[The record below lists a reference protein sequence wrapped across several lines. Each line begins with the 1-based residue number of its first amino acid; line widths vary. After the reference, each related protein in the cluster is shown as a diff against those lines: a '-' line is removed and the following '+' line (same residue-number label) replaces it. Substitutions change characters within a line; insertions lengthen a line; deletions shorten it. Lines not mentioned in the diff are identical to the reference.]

1 MTMRNADRTEQVQLK
16 LTPLTPVH
24 IGMGQDFDPTG
35 YVIDDGLLYH
45 FDPAAMLLDEGDRRA
60 LLACTKQP
68 GADAILAIQRFF
80 LERKELCKAASRIVV
95 PVASGVAEQYR
106 ERVGRVA
113 QRESSSTAVN
123 QLEIERTVHH
133 PHTGVPYLPGT
144 SVKGSIRTAWLDKV
158 NSGHS
163 LLDSEQ
169 RLKER
174 QQSQAM
180 ERRLLDDG
188 HFNTDPF
195 RLLSI
200 SDASG
205 LNVASQVYFSTNHK
219 KRPVIRDGNEL
230 PAQGPVARRECIA
243 PAQYGS
249 LSLSVAIDSLLG
261 KFERGDTP
269 KLQAR
274 LGSWSAVA
282 NACNAFYLPRLRNE
296 LVLLASRTLSTPNW
310 TESVKRLLRNLEPA
324 FAAGEAVVLR
334 LGRHSGA
341 ESVTLDGVRTIRI
354 MKGRGQPAE
363 FGRESTTVWLAA
375 TTVDSRSD
383 MLPFGWVVVHAA
395 DKNLEALHQWC
406 DEQPQVDLDEIRR
419 QVSAGRE
426 QAQLRARK
434 AREADAQR
442 LLEIKLANEAAERE
456 AARLA
461 AMSEQGKA
469 VEALRSQLLAHT
481 AAKKQPISGQLYQA
495 VRKSISS
502 AEAGGWSDVDRIALA
517 EVLESVV
524 PAKIDLAGKKKEINQ
539 AAERL
544 RQPAQ

>member
-1 MTMRNADRTEQVQLK
+1 MQLK
-16 LTPLTPVH
+16 LTTLTPVH

-45 FDPAAMLLDEGDRRA
+45 FDPAAMSLDEGDRRA

-95 PVASGVAEQYR
+95 PVAYGVAVQYR
-106 ERVGRVA
+106 ECVGGVK
-113 QRESSSTAVN
+113 QRRFSNTDIN
-123 QLEIERTVHH
+123 QLVVERTVHH
-133 PHTGVPYLPGT
+133 PYTGVPYLPGT

-174 QQSQAM
+174 QQSPAM
-180 ERRLLDDG
+180 ERRLLDNG
-188 HFNTDPF
+188 HFKTDPF

-205 LNVASQVYFSTNHK
+205 PDVASQVYFSTNHK
-219 KRPVIRDGNEL
+219 KRPVMRDGNEL

-261 KFERGDTP
+261 RFERGDTP
-269 KLQAR
+269 TPQAR

-282 NACNAFYLPRLRNE
+282 NACNAFYLPRLRSE
-296 LVLLASRTLSTPNW
+296 LALLASRSFSTPSW
-310 TESVKRLLRNLEPA
+310 IESVQNLLKDLEPA
-324 FAAGEAVVLR
+324 LTAGTAVILR

-341 ESVTLDGVRTIRI
+341 ESVTLDGVRSIRI

-363 FGRESTTVWLAA
+363 TGRESTTVWLAA
-375 TTVDSRSD
+375 AAADSRSD
-383 MLPFGWVVVHAA
+383 MLPFGWVVAHAA
-395 DKNLEALHQWC
+395 DLKLDALHHWC
-406 DEQPQVDLDEIRR
+406 ADQPRIDLDEIRR

-426 QAQLRARK
+426 QAQLRAQE
-434 AREADAQR
+434 AREAEARR

-456 AARLA
+456 AARVA

-469 VEALRSQLLAHT
+469 VEALKTQLLAYT
-481 AAKKQPISGQLYQA
+481 ATKKQAISGQLYQA

-524 PAKIDLAGKKKEINQ
+524 PTKIDLAGKKKEINQ